1 MSNEG
6 TLEPAQQIAA
16 DAAAPCDVIL
26 SDNDVVQPD
35 LLFVSH
41 EREHL
46 LSSSQNVRGAPDL
59 VIEILSPSTA
69 EKDRGYKRTLYAK
82 HGVAEY
88 WLVDPVAE
96 TIQIQRQRAG
106 ALTPT
111 DTFGRGDT
119 LDLPMLPLRARIG
132 MEAGMRAVVVAVVV
146 GVVFPGVALAQLAP
160 ASQAEFEQR
169 FTGWTLLSD
178 APDCNEGNGL
188 DPVTFIGPGRFE
200 TNGLEG
206 DYQYRGTGADTGTL
220 TLTVDILP
228 IPLVSDLTFDSR
240 TTGTFA
246 AGAGGVVLCEGGF
259 ELVDS
264 TIPDT
269 TPPSLVGAEVAVS
282 GDEMALAFDEE
293 LAGVDSLH
301 DLLASALSV
310 TADGEPVPVDGYAYG
325 GFGRIG
331 RRLQLFLSSVITR
344 GQTVVV
350 SYADPTPGDDDVA
363 LQDLAGNDLA
373 SFTATAT
380 NNSAVEP
387 VPALPLTGAGL
398 LGLLLILLGG
408 RRRPSG

>member
-1 MSNEG
+1 
-6 TLEPAQQIAA
+6 
-16 DAAAPCDVIL
+16 
-26 SDNDVVQPD
+26 
-35 LLFVSH
+35 
-41 EREHL
+41 
-46 LSSSQNVRGAPDL
+46 
-59 VIEILSPSTA
+59 
-69 EKDRGYKRTLYAK
+69 
-82 HGVAEY
+82 
-88 WLVDPVAE
+88 
-96 TIQIQRQRAG
+96 
-106 ALTPT
+106 
-111 DTFGRGDT
+111 
-119 LDLPMLPLRARIG
+119 
-132 MEAGMRAVVVAVVV
+132 MEARMRAVVVAVVV

-160 ASQAEFEQR
+160 ASQTEFEQR

-206 DYQYRGTGADTGTL
+206 DYQYRGTGANTGTL

-228 IPLVSDLTFDSR
+228 IPQVSDLTFDSR

-301 DLLASALSV
+301 GLLASALSV
-310 TADGEPVPVDGYAYG
+310 TAEGEPVPVDGYAYG

-373 SFTATAT
+373 SVTATAT

-387 VPALPLTGAGL
+387 VPGC
-398 LGLLLILLGG
+398 
-408 RRRPSG
+408 RPTCSVCC

>member
-1 MSNEG
+1 M
-6 TLEPAQQIAA
+6 
-16 DAAAPCDVIL
+16 
-26 SDNDVVQPD
+26 
-35 LLFVSH
+35 
-41 EREHL
+41 
-46 LSSSQNVRGAPDL
+46 
-59 VIEILSPSTA
+59 
-69 EKDRGYKRTLYAK
+69 
-82 HGVAEY
+82 
-88 WLVDPVAE
+88 
-96 TIQIQRQRAG
+96 
-106 ALTPT
+106 
-111 DTFGRGDT
+111 
-119 LDLPMLPLRARIG
+119 
-132 MEAGMRAVVVAVVV
+132 
-146 GVVFPGVALAQLAP
+146 
-160 ASQAEFEQR
+160 
-169 FTGWTLLSD
+169 
-178 APDCNEGNGL
+178 
-188 DPVTFIGPGRFE
+188 
-200 TNGLEG
+200 
-206 DYQYRGTGADTGTL
+206 
-220 TLTVDILP
+220 
-228 IPLVSDLTFDSR
+228 
-240 TTGTFA
+240 
-246 AGAGGVVLCEGGF
+246 VLCEGGF

-301 DLLASALSV
+301 GLLASALSV

-325 GFGRIG
+325 GSGRIG

-398 LGLLLILLGG
+398 LGLLLILLGS

>member
-228 IPLVSDLTFDSR
+228 IPQVSDLTFDSR

-325 GFGRIG
+325 DFGRIG

>member
-1 MSNEG
+1 
-6 TLEPAQQIAA
+6 
-16 DAAAPCDVIL
+16 
-26 SDNDVVQPD
+26 
-35 LLFVSH
+35 
-41 EREHL
+41 
-46 LSSSQNVRGAPDL
+46 
-59 VIEILSPSTA
+59 
-69 EKDRGYKRTLYAK
+69 
-82 HGVAEY
+82 
-88 WLVDPVAE
+88 
-96 TIQIQRQRAG
+96 
-106 ALTPT
+106 
-111 DTFGRGDT
+111 
-119 LDLPMLPLRARIG
+119 

-178 APDCNEGNGL
+178 APDCNEGNGI

-282 GDEMALAFDEE
+282 GDEMALAFGRGARRGR
-293 LAGVDSLH
+293 LPSRPA
-301 DLLASALSV
+301 
-310 TADGEPVPVDGYAYG
+310 
-325 GFGRIG
+325 RIG
-331 RRLQLFLSSVITR
+331 ALRHRGRGTRTRRRVRLR
-344 GQTVVV
+344 GLRAHRP
-350 SYADPTPGDDDVA
+350 SPA
-363 LQDLAGNDLA
+363 
-373 SFTATAT
+373 
-380 NNSAVEP
+380 
-387 VPALPLTGAGL
+387 ALPVQRHHPGSDGRSL
-398 LGLLLILLGG
+398 LRRSHP
-408 RRRPSG
+408 RRRRRRTPRPGRQ

>member
-1 MSNEG
+1 
-6 TLEPAQQIAA
+6 
-16 DAAAPCDVIL
+16 
-26 SDNDVVQPD
+26 
-35 LLFVSH
+35 
-41 EREHL
+41 
-46 LSSSQNVRGAPDL
+46 
-59 VIEILSPSTA
+59 
-69 EKDRGYKRTLYAK
+69 
-82 HGVAEY
+82 
-88 WLVDPVAE
+88 
-96 TIQIQRQRAG
+96 
-106 ALTPT
+106 
-111 DTFGRGDT
+111 
-119 LDLPMLPLRARIG
+119 

-146 GVVFPGVALAQLAP
+146 GVVFSGVALAQLAP

-228 IPLVSDLTFDSR
+228 IPQVSDLTFDSR

-246 AGAGGVVLCEGGF
+246 AEAGGVVLCEGGF

-398 LGLLLILLGG
+398 LGLLLILLGS

>member
-1 MSNEG
+1 M
-6 TLEPAQQIAA
+6 
-16 DAAAPCDVIL
+16 
-26 SDNDVVQPD
+26 
-35 LLFVSH
+35 
-41 EREHL
+41 
-46 LSSSQNVRGAPDL
+46 
-59 VIEILSPSTA
+59 
-69 EKDRGYKRTLYAK
+69 
-82 HGVAEY
+82 
-88 WLVDPVAE
+88 
-96 TIQIQRQRAG
+96 
-106 ALTPT
+106 
-111 DTFGRGDT
+111 
-119 LDLPMLPLRARIG
+119 
-132 MEAGMRAVVVAVVV
+132 
-146 GVVFPGVALAQLAP
+146 
-160 ASQAEFEQR
+160 
-169 FTGWTLLSD
+169 
-178 APDCNEGNGL
+178 
-188 DPVTFIGPGRFE
+188 
-200 TNGLEG
+200 
-206 DYQYRGTGADTGTL
+206 
-220 TLTVDILP
+220 
-228 IPLVSDLTFDSR
+228 SDLTFDSR

-380 NNSAVEP
+380 NNSAVEA

>member
-1 MSNEG
+1 
-6 TLEPAQQIAA
+6 
-16 DAAAPCDVIL
+16 
-26 SDNDVVQPD
+26 
-35 LLFVSH
+35 
-41 EREHL
+41 
-46 LSSSQNVRGAPDL
+46 
-59 VIEILSPSTA
+59 
-69 EKDRGYKRTLYAK
+69 
-82 HGVAEY
+82 
-88 WLVDPVAE
+88 
-96 TIQIQRQRAG
+96 
-106 ALTPT
+106 
-111 DTFGRGDT
+111 
-119 LDLPMLPLRARIG
+119 

-228 IPLVSDLTFDSR
+228 IPQVSDLTFDSR

-246 AGAGGVVLCEGGF
+246 AGAGGVVFCEGGF

-373 SFTATAT
+373 SFTAPAT

>member
-1 MSNEG
+1 
-6 TLEPAQQIAA
+6 
-16 DAAAPCDVIL
+16 
-26 SDNDVVQPD
+26 
-35 LLFVSH
+35 
-41 EREHL
+41 
-46 LSSSQNVRGAPDL
+46 
-59 VIEILSPSTA
+59 
-69 EKDRGYKRTLYAK
+69 
-82 HGVAEY
+82 
-88 WLVDPVAE
+88 
-96 TIQIQRQRAG
+96 
-106 ALTPT
+106 
-111 DTFGRGDT
+111 
-119 LDLPMLPLRARIG
+119 

-178 APDCNEGNGL
+178 APVTWPG
-188 DPVTFIGPGRFE
+188 PVTKAMGSTPSPSSARAGSRR
-200 TNGLEG
+200 T
-206 DYQYRGTGADTGTL
+206 
-220 TLTVDILP
+220 
-228 IPLVSDLTFDSR
+228 DSR
-240 TTGTFA
+240 ATTSTEEPARTRGPSFA

-301 DLLASALSV
+301 GLLASALSV

-363 LQDLAGNDLA
+363 LQDLGVCAAEKIGPNMKWTQTCMTTTC
-373 SFTATAT
+373 S
-380 NNSAVEP
+380 SRSCRKSSH
-387 VPALPLTGAGL
+387 GAD
-398 LGLLLILLGG
+398 
-408 RRRPSG
+408 S

>member
-1 MSNEG
+1 
-6 TLEPAQQIAA
+6 
-16 DAAAPCDVIL
+16 
-26 SDNDVVQPD
+26 
-35 LLFVSH
+35 
-41 EREHL
+41 
-46 LSSSQNVRGAPDL
+46 
-59 VIEILSPSTA
+59 
-69 EKDRGYKRTLYAK
+69 
-82 HGVAEY
+82 
-88 WLVDPVAE
+88 
-96 TIQIQRQRAG
+96 
-106 ALTPT
+106 
-111 DTFGRGDT
+111 
-119 LDLPMLPLRARIG
+119 
-132 MEAGMRAVVVAVVV
+132 MRALVVAVAV
-146 GVVFPGVALAQLAP
+146 GTVFPGVASAQLAP
-160 ASQAEFEQR
+160 TGQADFEQR

-178 APDCNEGNGL
+178 ALDCNESNGV

-200 TNGLEG
+200 TGGLEG

-228 IPLVSDLTFDSR
+228 IPQAVDLTFDSR

-246 AGAGGVVLCEGGF
+246 AGAGGAVVCEGGF
-259 ELVDS
+259 EFADS

-293 LAGVDSLH
+293 LAEVDSLL

-310 TADGEPVPVDGYAYG
+310 TADGEPVSVDGYAG
-325 GFGRIG
+325 AFGRIG
-331 RRLQLFLSSVITR
+331 RRLQLVLSSVITR

-363 LQDLAGNDLA
+363 LQDLAGNDLP

-387 VPALPLTGAGL
+387 VPAMPLTGAGL
-398 LGLLLILLGG
+398 LGLLLVLLGG